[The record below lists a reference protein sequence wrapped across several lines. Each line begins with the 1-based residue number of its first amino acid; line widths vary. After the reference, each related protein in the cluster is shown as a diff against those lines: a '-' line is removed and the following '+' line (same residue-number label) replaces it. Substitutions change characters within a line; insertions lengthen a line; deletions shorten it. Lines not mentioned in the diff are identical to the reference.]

1 MNKLYTAIIFYDN
14 EKGYRPR
21 KYRNISN
28 LENFL
33 KFAKNS
39 GGWYVNL
46 YCKRTAK
53 FEARKYLKNDF

>member
-1 MNKLYTAIIFYDN
+1 MSKLFTGIIFFKP
-14 EKGYRPR
+14 ETQTPPR

-28 LENFL
+28 VQNFL
-33 KFAKNS
+33 KFAQKS

-46 YCKRTAK
+46 YDKRSSK